1 MLTLCICC
9 AHSFD
14 YTQKI
19 AVHTCTRAHSLR
31 VLLLLFITIP
41 PSSSSPRVP
50 SLPPSPLVPVG
61 LVQSPSRL
69 GCETCSSRSAD
80 LRKNRSLH
88 SSPAD
93 ETSLRL
99 FCCLMKRCH
108 ETGTQPAASPHLLY
122 KTSTNPPKL
131 CQVDIM
137 STTESAVKCTHQV
150 TVFCCISLSKKK
162 LFKNTADP
170 TSAVDDLLFIFS

>member
-1 MLTLCICC
+1 MLSLCVCC
-9 AHSFD
+9 AVKPSF
-14 YTQKI
+14 YCTHKL
-19 AVHTCTRAHSLR
+19 AVHTCTQSACAFHHE
-31 VLLLLFITIP
+31 
-41 PSSSSPRVP
+41 SSSPRVP

-80 LRKNRSLH
+80 LRKNQSLH

-108 ETGTQPAASPHLLY
+108 ETGTQPAASPRLLY

-131 CQVDIM
+131 SDIM
-137 STTESAVKCTHQV
+137 STAECAVKCTR
-150 TVFCCISLSKKK
+150 
-162 LFKNTADP
+162 
-170 TSAVDDLLFIFS
+170 